1 MRALIKKFNN
11 MSIRIRLMILAALLS
26 LMAGSIVVAVLL
38 KNSKTAG
45 KSADYLEHFSQ
56 ISQIYELNAQNTEA
70 IKELKKSDDEK
81 DQTLSGQIT
90 GNINKMKVLLDEV
103 DNEVLSSQERMRV
116 ETVQYLTG
124 YFENS
129 FEKYKEEYQD
139 ELYTDCMYTIDRIN
153 SFAQEI
159 LRISVEANKEY
170 IDTVQKDN
178 RNLWITTAF
187 VGIMVVIVSGAINFI
202 FSSYITRVINSTV
215 RMTKEIA
222 NRQRTVK
229 YEIEDEPP
237 EVKDMLESFN
247 ALLEQL
253 QEKNDMELKIAQD
266 ELEQAR
272 MQELLKEAKLQGL
285 QMQITPHFL
294 FNTLNVISKMAFLEN
309 DDKVYHLIIALSKFL
324 RHSLKNR
331 QSCVPIQEEID
342 MIQQY
347 LYILQA
353 RMGDRLSYTIDNRLD
368 NNSRHE
374 LPLFTLQP
382 IVENAFKH
390 GIEPCV
396 DGGNILV
403 RIKQVNEELVLTVAD
418 DGLGMSKDKLA
429 AMRLKTRI
437 DEARFN
443 YVEHIGIENV

>member
-70 IKELKKSDDEK
+70 IKEIKKSDDEK

-116 ETVQYLTG
+116 ETVQYLTE
-124 YFENS
+124 YFENI

-170 IDTVQKDN
+170 IDTVQKEN

-229 YEIEDEPP
+229 
-237 EVKDMLESFN
+237 
-247 ALLEQL
+247 
-253 QEKNDMELKIAQD
+253 
-266 ELEQAR
+266 
-272 MQELLKEAKLQGL
+272 
-285 QMQITPHFL
+285 
-294 FNTLNVISKMAFLEN
+294 
-309 DDKVYHLIIALSKFL
+309 
-324 RHSLKNR
+324 
-331 QSCVPIQEEID
+331 
-342 MIQQY
+342 
-347 LYILQA
+347 
-353 RMGDRLSYTIDNRLD
+353 
-368 NNSRHE
+368 
-374 LPLFTLQP
+374 
-382 IVENAFKH
+382 
-390 GIEPCV
+390 
-396 DGGNILV
+396 
-403 RIKQVNEELVLTVAD
+403 
-418 DGLGMSKDKLA
+418 
-429 AMRLKTRI
+429 
-437 DEARFN
+437 
-443 YVEHIGIENV
+443 

>member
-294 FNTLNVISKMAFLEN
+294 FNTLNVISKMAFLE
-309 DDKVYHLIIALSKFL
+309 
-324 RHSLKNR
+324 
-331 QSCVPIQEEID
+331 
-342 MIQQY
+342 
-347 LYILQA
+347 
-353 RMGDRLSYTIDNRLD
+353 
-368 NNSRHE
+368 
-374 LPLFTLQP
+374 
-382 IVENAFKH
+382 
-390 GIEPCV
+390 
-396 DGGNILV
+396 
-403 RIKQVNEELVLTVAD
+403 
-418 DGLGMSKDKLA
+418 
-429 AMRLKTRI
+429 
-437 DEARFN
+437 
-443 YVEHIGIENV
+443 IGRAHV

>member
-237 EVKDMLESFN
+237 EVK
-247 ALLEQL
+247 AVR
-253 QEKNDMELKIAQD
+253 EKLTA
-266 ELEQAR
+266 
-272 MQELLKEAKLQGL
+272 
-285 QMQITPHFL
+285 H
-294 FNTLNVISKMAFLEN
+294 
-309 DDKVYHLIIALSKFL
+309 
-324 RHSLKNR
+324 
-331 QSCVPIQEEID
+331 
-342 MIQQY
+342 
-347 LYILQA
+347 
-353 RMGDRLSYTIDNRLD
+353 LSYYAPEKMFEKPVRMVTKWCFPKGKHSDGEYKATKPDTDN
-368 NNSRHE
+368 
-374 LPLFTLQP
+374 LQKMLKDVMTEVGFWKDDALVASE
-382 IVENAFKH
+382 ITEKFWAEQT
-390 GIEPCV
+390 GIF
-396 DGGNILV
+396 IS
-403 RIKQVNEELVLTVAD
+403 IEEL
-418 DGLGMSKDKLA
+418 
-429 AMRLKTRI
+429 
-437 DEARFN
+437 
-443 YVEHIGIENV
+443 

>member
-124 YFENS
+124 YFENI
-129 FEKYKEEYQD
+129 FEKYKEEYKEEYQD

-170 IDTVQKDN
+170 IDTVQKEN

-237 EVKDMLESFN
+237 K
-247 ALLEQL
+247 
-253 QEKNDMELKIAQD
+253 LKI
-266 ELEQAR
+266 
-272 MQELLKEAKLQGL
+272 
-285 QMQITPHFL
+285 
-294 FNTLNVISKMAFLEN
+294 
-309 DDKVYHLIIALSKFL
+309 
-324 RHSLKNR
+324 
-331 QSCVPIQEEID
+331 C
-342 MIQQY
+342 
-347 LYILQA
+347 
-353 RMGDRLSYTIDNRLD
+353 
-368 NNSRHE
+368 
-374 LPLFTLQP
+374 
-382 IVENAFKH
+382 
-390 GIEPCV
+390 
-396 DGGNILV
+396 
-403 RIKQVNEELVLTVAD
+403 
-418 DGLGMSKDKLA
+418 
-429 AMRLKTRI
+429 
-437 DEARFN
+437 
-443 YVEHIGIENV
+443 

>member
-116 ETVQYLTG
+116 ETVQYLTE

-403 RIKQVNEELVLTVAD
+403 RIKQVNEEHKTIH
-418 DGLGMSKDKLA
+418 
-429 AMRLKTRI
+429 LKTDINFRKLI
-437 DEARFN
+437 AEIKH
-443 YVEHIGIENV
+443 VLLCLNVSMMYIHTSSLQHH

>member
-116 ETVQYLTG
+116 ETVQYLTE
-124 YFENS
+124 YFENI

-170 IDTVQKDN
+170 IDTVQKEN

-266 ELEQAR
+266 ELEQTR

-403 RIKQVNEELVLTVAD
+403 RIKQVNEELVLTVD
-418 DGLGMSKDKLA
+418 RKS
-429 AMRLKTRI
+429 
-437 DEARFN
+437 
-443 YVEHIGIENV
+443 VV